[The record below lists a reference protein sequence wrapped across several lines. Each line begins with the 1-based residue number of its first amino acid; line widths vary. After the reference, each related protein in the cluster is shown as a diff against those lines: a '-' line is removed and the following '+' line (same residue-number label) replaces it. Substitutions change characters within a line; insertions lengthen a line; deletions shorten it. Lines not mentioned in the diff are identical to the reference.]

1 MKEIEREGNRNAKRL
16 LSRRR
21 CTQSKTQHSF
31 NTTTFFF
38 GFHPII
44 SYTWL
49 LWSSIF
55 SRLSSDF
62 LTQLLHVNGKVRVC
76 KPFKQNAWRLYLY
89 RWLPLICPLS
99 LSHFSQ
105 LYCWT
110 HLIYFMHQ
118 TDTEN
123 GVHIVLRPGLHFIS
137 QTNNNNHGKSPIPKF
152 WTVDCVFV
160 DKFLLNAVRFQHWQN
175 VHHFNCSL
183 QYSHEWFCLMKTVTH
198 IPILQIHIRI
208 DTQPVISSVVCIS

>member
-31 NTTTFFF
+31 NTTTFF
-38 GFHPII
+38 
-44 SYTWL
+44 L
-49 LWSSIF
+49 ASI
-55 SRLSSDF
+55 
-62 LTQLLHVNGKVRVC
+62 QLLVIRDCCGVQSFRVSLPIFLLSYFMWMGKCAYVNLLSKMHGDCIYIAGRFWFVR
-76 KPFKQNAWRLYLY
+76 
-89 RWLPLICPLS
+89 S

-110 HLIYFMHQ
+110 HLIYFLHQ

-137 QTNNNNHGKSPIPKF
+137 QTNNNNHGISPIPKF

-208 DTQPVISSVVCIS
+208 DTQPVISSVVSIS